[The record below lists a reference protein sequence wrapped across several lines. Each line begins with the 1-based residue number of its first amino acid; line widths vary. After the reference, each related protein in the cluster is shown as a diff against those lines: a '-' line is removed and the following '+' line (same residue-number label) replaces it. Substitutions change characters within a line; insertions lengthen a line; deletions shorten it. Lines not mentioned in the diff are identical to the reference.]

1 MISLF
6 IDTSSYFLTVAII
19 SDNKFLSLKQS
30 IKGDTLSDNIFIYI
44 KGCFDEANVKPNDI
58 DKIFVINGPGSFTG
72 IRVGVTIAKTMA
84 WALKIPVVPLSSL
97 ELLATTPI
105 SKDIIIPYID
115 ARRGYVYGAI
125 YDSNLEAIFSGKHI
139 YIDNLLKMIPINK
152 TYDFVSYDDLT
163 EHIEPK
169 IDILRLIDRHKDD
182 LPINPHLLNPNYLK
196 NTEAEENLNKHD

>member
-19 SDNKFLSLKQS
+19 KDNKFLSIKQS
-30 IKGDTLSDNIFIYI
+30 IKGDTLSDNIFLYI
-44 KGCFDEANVKPNDI
+44 KGCFDEANIKPSDI

-84 WALKIPVVPLSSL
+84 WSLKIPVVPLSSL
-97 ELLATTPI
+97 ELLATTFTD
-105 SKDIIIPYID
+105 KEIIIPYID
-115 ARRGYVYGAI
+115 ARREYVYGAI
-125 YDSNLEAIFSGKHI
+125 YDNNLEIIFPEKHI

-152 TYDFVSYDDLT
+152 SYDFVSYDSLT

-169 IDILRLIDRHKDD
+169 IDILRLINKHISDM
-182 LPINPHLLNPNYLK
+182 PINPHLLNPNYLK